1 VARDKEQRAGGP
13 QIKGSE
19 ATATPSPQ
27 VPDAGE
33 QHDGRLRSIAEGLS
47 AATGET
53 FFRLLVQQICLV
65 LKADFACVGELHDK
79 KPRTVQTI
87 AMSDGTQFWEGIEYR
102 LDGTPCKEAI
112 MLGSSSY
119 PDRVQAAF
127 PKDHFLVEMKI
138 ESYLG
143 LGLKG
148 PAGEPTGVLSV
159 MCRSPLKDVSSAE
172 SILSI
177 FASRASAEL
186 ERRKWERAL
195 SESQRFS
202 QRIAETTPNVLFVYD
217 LIERRS
223 VYANERTVDV
233 IGYTPKE
240 IEEMGEQFIS
250 RLMHPEDLAALPTL
264 AAEYATRGDGEVF
277 EHVFRLKHKNGQWRW
292 LQRTATIFSRTQ
304 DGKPKQI
311 LGAITDITR
320 FKDAERDLHELSARL
335 LSAQDEERRRI
346 ARELHDSTGQ
356 NLTMMGLHLQTIEIS
371 KSTPDDVRKLIG
383 ECQRICKETQN
394 EIRTLSYLLHPPEL
408 DLLGLVGALR
418 SYVEGVEKRSGTH
431 IRLDAAKDIGRLPSE
446 LEIDLFR
453 VIQEALTNIIRHSG
467 SKVAIIRLK
476 RTETWVTLEVEDRG
490 RGLPREV
497 EDRSGPA
504 LGVGIPGMRERLR
517 HHGGRLEIRSAE
529 QGTLVRVTVP
539 VGRWETAD

>member
-1 VARDKEQRAGGP
+1 MARDKEQRAGGP